1 MVTDS
6 PHVHKFQLFNHQ
18 IEAISCWKANGCKG
32 ILSMAT
38 GTGKT
43 YTAIGALDEVLQS
56 NKMLFTAISVPYAH
70 LMDQWLDS
78 IKKYGLDLDY
88 TIKCFS
94 ENTNW
99 HQELKKVIRKMKIGQ
114 FKNVLIIST
123 HKTMVSEKMNELID
137 ELKNQNIATM
147 IIGDEVHGLGS
158 EKRRENL
165 SELFE
170 YRLGLSAT
178 PKRMYDEIGNRFL
191 HRYFGDVVYEF
202 SLCKAIDKL
211 NPATYR
217 TYLTPYYYF
226 PYICTLTSKETEEY
240 NEITRKI
247 LQKISR
253 LDDITYDD
261 IESDEEIKRL
271 LIIRSKIIKA
281 AREKINI
288 LKNILVDIKVRFGEV
303 NHTIIFTDDRLITET
318 LKLLHAG
325 GFIAVRFTQE
335 LNIDQRNLIIDQF
348 EKGNIDVL
356 VAMKILDEGVDI
368 PNAKI
373 AVLMSSTSNPREYI
387 QRLGR
392 ILRIYDGKDYAYIY
406 DIIVKP
412 AYIPDDLFKLENTV
426 FKVEKERVKLI
437 AECALNYKEAIDKII

>member
-1 MVTDS
+1 
-6 PHVHKFQLFNHQ
+6 
-18 IEAISCWKANGCKG
+18 
-32 ILSMAT
+32 
-38 GTGKT
+38 
-43 YTAIGALDEVLQS
+43 
-56 NKMLFTAISVPYAH
+56 
-70 LMDQWLDS
+70 MDQWLDS

-288 LKNILVDIKVRFGEV
+288 LKNILADIKVRFGEV
-303 NHTIIFTDDRLITET
+303 NHAIIFTDDRLITET

-437 AECALNYKEAIDKII
+437 AECALNYKEAIEKIS

>member
-1 MVTDS
+1 
-6 PHVHKFQLFNHQ
+6 
-18 IEAISCWKANGCKG
+18 
-32 ILSMAT
+32 MAT

-99 HQELKKVIRKMKIGQ
+99 QQELKKVIRKMKIGQ

-288 LKNILVDIKVRFGEV
+288 LKNILADIKVRFGEV
-303 NHTIIFTDDRLITET
+303 NHAIIFTDDRLITET

-437 AECALNYKEAIDKII
+437 AECALNYKEAIEKIS

>member
-1 MVTDS
+1 
-6 PHVHKFQLFNHQ
+6 
-18 IEAISCWKANGCKG
+18 
-32 ILSMAT
+32 MAT

-99 HQELKKVIRKMKIGQ
+99 QQELKKVIRKMKIGQ

-123 HKTMVSEKMNELID
+123 HTTMVSEKMNKLID

-288 LKNILVDIKVRFGEV
+288 LKNILADIKVRFGEV

-325 GFIAVRFTQE
+325 GFIAVKFTQE

-437 AECALNYKEAIDKII
+437 AECALNYKEAIEKIS

>member
-1 MVTDS
+1 MIME
-6 PHVHKFQLFNHQ
+6 PHCMYKFQLFNHQ
-18 IEAISCWKANGCKG
+18 IEAISSWKASGYKG

-43 YTAIGALDEVLQS
+43 YVAIGALDEVLQN
-56 NKMLFTAISVPYAH
+56 NKELFIAISVPYAH

-94 ENTNW
+94 ENPHW
-99 HQELKKVIRKMKIGQ
+99 HKDMQKAIRKMKIAQ
-114 FKNVLIIST
+114 FKSVLVIAT
-123 HKTMVSEKMNELID
+123 HKTMISNKMNELID

-165 SELFE
+165 NELFE

-191 HRYFGDVVYEF
+191 HAYFGDVVYEF
-202 SLCKAIDKL
+202 PLCKAVYTL

-226 PYICTLTSKETEEY
+226 PYICTLTSKETENY

-247 LQKISR
+247 LQKISN
-253 LDDITYDD
+253 LGSVTYDD
-261 IESDEEIKRL
+261 IESNEEIKKL
-271 LIIRSKIIKA
+271 LISRSKIVKA
-281 AREKINI
+281 ARGKINI
-288 LKNILVDIKVRFGEV
+288 LRDILADIKNRFGEI
-303 NHTIIFTDDRLITET
+303 NHTIVFTDDRLIDET
-318 LKLLHAG
+318 LKLLRTS
-325 GFIAVRFTQE
+325 GFNAVKFTQE
-335 LNIDQRNLIIDQF
+335 LNITQRNLIIDLF
-348 EKGNIDVL
+348 EKGTVEVL

-368 PNAKI
+368 PNARI

-406 DIIVKP
+406 DIIVRP
-412 AYIPDDLFKLENTV
+412 AYTSNDLLEFENTV
-426 FKVEKERVKLI
+426 FKVEKERVKII
-437 AECALNYKEAIDKII
+437 AECALNCTEAIEKII

>member
-43 YTAIGALDEVLQS
+43 YTAIGALDEVLQG

-202 SLCKAIDKL
+202 SLCKAVYTL
-211 NPATYR
+211 NPTTYH

-226 PYICTLTSKETEEY
+226 PYICTLTPKETEEY

-247 LQKISR
+247 LKKIVNI
-253 LDDITYDD
+253 DDMTYTD
-261 IESDEEIKRL
+261 IECDEELKRL

-281 AREKINI
+281 ASEKMNI
-288 LKNILVDIKVRFGEV
+288 LKEILSDIRIRIGEV
-303 NHTIIFTDDRLITET
+303 KHTIIFTDDKLINET
-318 LKLLHAG
+318 LRLVRSR
-325 GFIAVRFTQE
+325 FNAVRFTQE

-348 EKGNIDVL
+348 EKGTIDVL

-373 AVLMSSTSNPREYI
+373 AVLMSSTTNPREYI

-392 ILRIYDGKDYAYIY
+392 ILRTYDGKEHAYIY
-406 DIIVKP
+406 DIIVRA
-412 AYIPDDLFKLENTV
+412 AYTSDDLLKLENTV
-426 FKVEKERVKLI
+426 FKVEKERVKII
-437 AECALNYKEAIDKII
+437 AECALNSTEAIERII

>member
-1 MVTDS
+1 
-6 PHVHKFQLFNHQ
+6 
-18 IEAISCWKANGCKG
+18 
-32 ILSMAT
+32 
-38 GTGKT
+38 
-43 YTAIGALDEVLQS
+43 
-56 NKMLFTAISVPYAH
+56 
-70 LMDQWLDS
+70 
-78 IKKYGLDLDY
+78 
-88 TIKCFS
+88 
-94 ENTNW
+94 
-99 HQELKKVIRKMKIGQ
+99 
-114 FKNVLIIST
+114 
-123 HKTMVSEKMNELID
+123 
-137 ELKNQNIATM
+137 
-147 IIGDEVHGLGS
+147 
-158 EKRRENL
+158 
-165 SELFE
+165 
-170 YRLGLSAT
+170 
-178 PKRMYDEIGNRFL
+178 
-191 HRYFGDVVYEF
+191 
-202 SLCKAIDKL
+202 
-211 NPATYR
+211 
-217 TYLTPYYYF
+217 
-226 PYICTLTSKETEEY
+226 
-240 NEITRKI
+240 
-247 LQKISR
+247 
-253 LDDITYDD
+253 
-261 IESDEEIKRL
+261 

-288 LKNILVDIKVRFGEV
+288 LKNILADIKVRFGEV

-325 GFIAVRFTQE
+325 GFIAVKFTQE

-437 AECALNYKEAIDKII
+437 AECALNYKEAIEKIS

>member
-1 MVTDS
+1 
-6 PHVHKFQLFNHQ
+6 
-18 IEAISCWKANGCKG
+18 
-32 ILSMAT
+32 MAT

>member
-1 MVTDS
+1 
-6 PHVHKFQLFNHQ
+6 
-18 IEAISCWKANGCKG
+18 
-32 ILSMAT
+32 MAT

-99 HQELKKVIRKMKIGQ
+99 QQELKKVIRKMKIGQ

-123 HKTMVSEKMNELID
+123 HTTMVSEKMNKLID

-271 LIIRSKIIKA
+271 LIISSKIIKA

-288 LKNILVDIKVRFGEV
+288 LKNILADIKVRFGEV

-325 GFIAVRFTQE
+325 GFIAVKFTQE

-437 AECALNYKEAIDKII
+437 AECALNYKEAIEKIS

>member
-1 MVTDS
+1 
-6 PHVHKFQLFNHQ
+6 
-18 IEAISCWKANGCKG
+18 
-32 ILSMAT
+32 MAT

-123 HKTMVSEKMNELID
+123 HTTMVSEKMNKLID

-281 AREKINI
+281 AKEKINI
-288 LKNILVDIKVRFGEV
+288 LKNILADIKVRFGEV

-325 GFIAVRFTQE
+325 GFIAVKFTQE

-348 EKGNIDVL
+348 EKGTIDVL

-406 DIIVKP
+406 DIVVKP

-437 AECALNYKEAIDKII
+437 AECALNYKEAIEKIS